1 MFTSRQRSD
10 AKTKVKSIYGKFPS
24 AQGYCTSAAIG
35 AVFSHHDCG
44 VSLDC
49 STLYPRFCLGR
60 YGGHCDLAHP
70 ATLTKTALGTS
81 LAGRA
86 GDDPAAGT
94 VVYHSYR
101 AAG

>member
-1 MFTSRQRSD
+1 MFTSRQRSG

-44 VSLDC
+44 LSLDC
-49 STLYPRFCLGR
+49 SALYPRFCMGG
-60 YGGHCDLAHP
+60 YGGHCNLAYP
-70 ATLTKTALGTS
+70 VTLTKITLGTP

-86 GDDPAAGT
+86 GDDSIIGT
-94 VVYHSYR
+94 VVHHSYR